1 MTLQEKTMKKIAM
14 ITLATLVTLAF
25 SAFAQAQSADELVQ
39 KSLNAYL
46 YPADDGKA
54 EISMSIVD
62 SGGGERARE
71 MVMVR
76 KDTGEDGGD
85 QKYFIYF
92 KEPGDVREMTFMVFK
107 NVGKEDERWL
117 FVPSVKLIRKI
128 AADDKRSSFV
138 GSDFVYEDV
147 SGRSVD
153 QGNHSLEGEA
163 EVDGRAVYV
172 VKSTP
177 NDNVEYTYKKL
188 YIDKENYLPL
198 KEEFFGEGDKLIR
211 TFTATNI
218 ADIDGF
224 PTPMTRTMEN
234 HVSGGK
240 TVITIEEAKYNVGL
254 NERDFSE
261 RRMRRPPRQWIR

>member
-1 MTLQEKTMKKIAM
+1 MKKLTVAF
-14 ITLATLVTLAF
+14 TLLFVLSFAGVA
-25 SAFAQAQSADELVQ
+25 SAQDASELVQ

-46 YPADDGKA
+46 YPGDDGKA
-54 EISMSIVD
+54 AISMSIID
-62 SGGGERARE
+62 AGGGERSRE

-76 KDTGEDGGD
+76 MDTADDGGN

-92 KEPGDVREMTFMVFK
+92 KEPGDVREMTFMVYK
-107 NVGKEDERWL
+107 NVESEDERWL

-147 SGRSVD
+147 SGRTVD
-153 QGNHSLEGEA
+153 QGEHTLEGEG
-163 EVDGRAVYV
+163 EVGGSAVYI

-177 NDNVEYTYKKL
+177 NDNVEYSYKKL
-188 YIDKENYLPL
+188 YIDKETHLPL
-198 KEEFFGEGDKLIR
+198 KEEFYGEGDKLLR

-218 ADIDGF
+218 EDIDGF
-224 PTPMTRTMEN
+224 ATPMTRTMEN
-234 HVSGGK
+234 HETGGK
-240 TVITIEEAKYNVGL
+240 TVITIEEAEYNVGL
-254 NERDFSE
+254 KERDFSE

>member
-1 MTLQEKTMKKIAM
+1 MKKITLIAM
-14 ITLATLVTLAF
+14 ATLVTLF
-25 SAFAQAQSADELVQ
+25 FAQTGYGQDAAELVQ

-54 EISMSIVD
+54 EISMDIID
-62 SGGGERARE
+62 AGGGERSRE

-76 KDTGEDGGD
+76 KDTGDDGGN

-92 KEPGDVREMTFMVFK
+92 KEPGDVREMTFMVYK
-107 NVGKEDERWL
+107 NIGSEDERWL

-147 SGRSVD
+147 SGRTVK
-153 QGNHSLEGEA
+153 QGEHTLEGEG
-163 EVDGRAVYV
+163 EVDGRAVYI
-172 VKSTP
+172 VKSVP
-177 NDNVEYTYKKL
+177 KDNVEYSYKKL
-188 YIDKENYLPL
+188 YIDKETYLPL
-198 KEEFFGEGDKLIR
+198 KEEFYGDGDKLLR
-211 TFTATNI
+211 TFTASDI
-218 ADIDGF
+218 EEIDGH
-224 PTPMTRTMEN
+224 PTPMTRTMVN
-234 HVSGGK
+234 HETGGK
-240 TVITIEEAKYNVGL
+240 TVITIEEAEYNVGL

>member
-1 MTLQEKTMKKIAM
+1 MKKALV
-14 ITLATLVTLAF
+14 ITLFTLISLGAF
-25 SAFAQAQSADELVQ
+25 SAATAQDAAELVQ

-46 YPADDGKA
+46 YPGEDGKA
-54 EISMSIVD
+54 EISMTITD
-62 SGGGERARE
+62 AGGGERNRE

-76 KDTGEDGGD
+76 KNIGEAGGD
-85 QKYFIYF
+85 QKFFIYF
-92 KEPGDVREMTFMVFK
+92 EEPGDVREMTFMVFK
-107 NVGKEDERWL
+107 NVGSDDERWL

-147 SGRSVD
+147 SGRTVD
-153 QGNHSLEGEA
+153 QGEHTLEGEG
-163 EVDGRAVYV
+163 EVDGRPVYI
-172 VKSTP
+172 VKSVPT
-177 NDNVEYTYKKL
+177 DSVEYSYKNL

-198 KEEFFGEGDKLIR
+198 KEEFYGEGGKLLR

-218 ADIDGF
+218 EDVDGF

-234 HVSGGK
+234 HETGGN
-240 TVITIEEAKYNVGL
+240 TVITIEKAEYNVDI

-261 RRMRRPPRQWIR
+261 RRMRRPPRGWIR